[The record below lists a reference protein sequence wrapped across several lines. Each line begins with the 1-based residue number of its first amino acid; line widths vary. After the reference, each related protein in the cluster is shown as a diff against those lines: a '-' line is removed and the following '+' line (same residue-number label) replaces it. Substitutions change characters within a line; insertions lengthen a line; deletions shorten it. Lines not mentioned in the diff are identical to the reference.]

1 MLLLP
6 QLSVNA
12 CMRVLNYPS
21 HDTNGAAACYTS
33 PRLAIAAACALYS
46 VKCLVLAL
54 FEPFALA

>member
-1 MLLLP
+1 LP